1 MCLEVKEVRAELDA
15 PKRTYT
21 PKERLVWKNWARSC
35 KDMVPTDPTYTD
47 YAGQTS
53 LTADNGSGT
62 THRAEHAGGNEQL
75 CDTFGNKVSERRG
88 AETVAYSLFTFANV
102 NTAAEAAGVPYHDAL
117 MLTECAAELLLQSS
131 VRVGGTNV
139 KNTGEVFGRVV
150 ERLVPRINIEVCCLM
165 HELPELSWTAA
176 KAIVD
181 NRLPIS
187 HFADDYGIVV
197 RAVGLGLGE
206 DCSAGLLQRV
216 LSSIGGKRPS
226 PYPLSVELRCV

>member
-1 MCLEVKEVRAELDA
+1 
-15 PKRTYT
+15 
-21 PKERLVWKNWARSC
+21 
-35 KDMVPTDPTYTD
+35 MVPTDPTYTD

-53 LTADNGSGT
+53 LTADDGSGT

-75 CDTFGNKVSERRG
+75 CDTFGNKASERRG

-150 ERLVPRINIEVCCLM
+150 ERLLPRMNIEACCLM

-226 PYPLSVELRCV
+226 PSLSPSSCAVCDVNPSIDLSIYICIRVCVCVYMNLYLRSLRMRPEL